1 MKQHKLLTIF
11 LGTTLLLS
19 VSGQSLANQVPRA
32 LSTDSRLRVVPY
44 NANNVVT
51 LYCKE
56 MIMTSIQFGQ
66 DEVIQGVKV
75 GDSIAWEATTNKA
88 HLNMLF
94 IKPTMADADTNM
106 TVLTNQHV
114 YNFRLVVPSSD
125 ALPEVAIAPT
135 YNLRFTYPE
144 AEAEAAAAKA
154 ANLSTE
160 RNAVVADNETSPL
173 DWNWAYSFSCH
184 CQTDFVPVRAFD
196 DGKFTYFQF
205 AKNSPIPAIFI
216 VDGKGHESLANWHMK
231 GEYVVIQ
238 KLAKQFSMRSG
249 DVVSCIFNDKYP
261 A

>member
-1 MKQHKLLTIF
+1 MKKQKIAHVMM
-11 LGTTLLLS
+11 GAALLLS
-19 VSGQSLANQVPRA
+19 VSGVSIANQVPRS
-32 LSTDSRLRVVPY
+32 LSSDSRLRVVPY
-44 NANNVVT
+44 SQNNVVT

-56 MIMTSIQFGQ
+56 MIMTSIQFGE

-106 TVLTNQHV
+106 TVLTNLHV
-114 YNFRLVVPSSD
+114 YNFRLVVPSND
-125 ALPEVAIAPT
+125 VAPELKISPT

-144 AEAEAAAAKA
+144 VEAQAAALKA
-154 ANLSTE
+154 ANLATE
-160 RNAVVADNETSPL
+160 RNAVVANNEVSPL

-184 CQTDFVPVRAFD
+184 CQTDLVPTRAFD

-205 AKNSPIPAIFI
+205 APNTPIPAIFL
-216 VDGKGHESLANWHMK
+216 VDGQGHEQLANWHMK

-238 KLAKQFSMRSG
+238 KLSKQFSMRSG
-249 DVVSCIFNDKYP
+249 DVVSCVFNDKYP